1 MGGGG
6 KEGDA
11 DTQTGD
17 SESTRSDGR
26 LQTAAPLPPPTA
38 PPPHPTSPHPPAA
51 PQPPPAR
58 PDTRPPRAQLLT
70 IGERNNRAYGN
81 HESELAAATAASEL
95 STLAP
100 PPPTAT
106 SSSSPPRS
114 LPSPPSHPPT
124 ATTAEC
130 GRAGAVRTR
139 EMCEGPLGAV
149 VRSAAAPPPPAR
161 HRACPAPREP
171 PPLLSGG
178 GAHAR
183 DVQCL
188 LGTVVLHLEAEA
200 WGGVVLSPPPARSS
214 LHYPVFCANNHTTA
228 IPTNFCGICKPDFLI
243 VAHTDTAQ
251 RSS

>member
-1 MGGGG
+1 MGIMSPSWR
-6 KEGDA
+6 
-11 DTQTGD
+11 Q
-17 SESTRSDGR
+17 RRRR
-26 LQTAAPLPPPTA
+26 LNSQLSPPPSHRHLLLLLTAA
-38 PPPHPTSPHPPAA
+38 
-51 PQPPPAR
+51 
-58 PDTRPPRAQLLT
+58 
-70 IGERNNRAYGN
+70 
-81 HESELAAATAASEL
+81 
-95 STLAP
+95 LAP
-100 PPPTAT
+100 F
-106 SSSSPPRS
+106 
-114 LPSPPSHPPT
+114 PPSHPPT

-149 VRSAAAPPPPAR
+149 VRTAAAPPPPAR